1 MWLGWAGGRARLTGV
16 TLPDLAVAVTV
27 TVTVVVEPEEEVEEP
42 PFLVMTKM
50 TVNHGN

>member
-16 TLPDLAVAVTV
+16 TLPDLAVAV

>member
-16 TLPDLAVAVTV
+16 ILSDLAV

-42 PFLVMTKM
+42 PFLVMTKV

>member
-1 MWLGWAGGRARLTGV
+1 MCLGWAGGRARLTGV
-16 TLPDLAVAVTV
+16 ILPDLAV

-42 PFLVMTKM
+42 PFLVMTKV